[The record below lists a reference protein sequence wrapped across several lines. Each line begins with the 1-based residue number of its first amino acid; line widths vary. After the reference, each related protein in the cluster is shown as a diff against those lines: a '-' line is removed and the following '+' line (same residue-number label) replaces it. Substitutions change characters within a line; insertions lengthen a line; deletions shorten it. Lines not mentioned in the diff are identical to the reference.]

1 MQVKILIAG
10 SGGQGIILMGNIIG
24 AAATLQGLF
33 ATQVS
38 TYGSAQRGM
47 PIHTEIIISNKPVKF
62 AFVQKPDYFIIMSHQ
77 GFNEFNRKM
86 GEETLVFMDS
96 DCVKDVKLNYQGKYI
111 SLCASRIAK
120 EIGNPIGANFVM
132 LGKFLSTTN
141 IMPLKIVE
149 EVIMRN
155 TPEQFIKKNLEAV
168 RKAYAIQTPN
178 VLSN

>member
-1 MQVKILIAG
+1 
-10 SGGQGIILMGNIIG
+10 
-24 AAATLQGLF
+24 
-33 ATQVS
+33 
-38 TYGSAQRGM
+38 M

-96 DCVKDVKLNYQGKYI
+96 DCVKDVKLNCQGKYI

-132 LGKFLSTTN
+132 LGKFLSITE
-141 IMPLKIVE
+141 IIPLKTVE
-149 EVIMRN
+149 EAILKN
-155 TPEQFIKKNLEAV
+155 TPKELIKKNLDAV
-168 RKAYAIQTPN
+168 RKGNTI
-178 VLSN
+178 